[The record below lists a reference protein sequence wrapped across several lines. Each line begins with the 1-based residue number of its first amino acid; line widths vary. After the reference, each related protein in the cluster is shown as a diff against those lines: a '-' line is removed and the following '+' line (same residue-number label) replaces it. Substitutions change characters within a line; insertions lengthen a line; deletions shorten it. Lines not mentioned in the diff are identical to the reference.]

1 MAVVGG
7 NTGEPNTF
15 SGVNIADLTGGVFN
29 AETLFEGNNLMCFA
43 FQAVSAAAPDIL
55 KGLFGDVLAAVQ
67 KLSGALNNAVLGPL
81 GCPELYKYDK
91 ALFEK
96 FPGAGDGI

>member
-1 MAVVGG
+1 
-7 NTGEPNTF
+7 
-15 SGVNIADLTGGVFN
+15 
-29 AETLFEGNNLMCFA
+29 
-43 FQAVSAAAPDIL
+43 
-55 KGLFGDVLAAVQ
+55 
-67 KLSGALNNAVLGPL
+67 LSGALNNAVLGPL